1 MKGSNSIEL
10 FKFSIEKV
18 WKMILKMCG
27 NPDLLIVREK
37 KKSVFRARGKNM
49 FRAVA

>member
-1 MKGSNSIEL
+1 MKRSNGIEH

-27 NPDLLIVREK
+27 NPV
-37 KKSVFRARGKNM
+37 V
-49 FRAVA
+49 